1 MSEFLQDERKK
12 EEKHQ
17 LRQNR
22 TGIPT
27 QLKQR
32 MEQTSGFSFDDVRV
46 HYNSDR
52 PKKLDALA
60 YTQGTEVYL
69 GPGQERHLPHELGHV
84 VQQKQ
89 GIVRPTARHE
99 SGALMNTDRALE
111 RQADEIGAG
120 KRVDV
125 RGGGDYNVV
134 QKCGGSK
141 DPPRIPIPGDA
152 DYTGKIPPGSWKLAP
167 DGMGAH
173 LMERSNVRDR
183 PELSLFDQMY
193 TPRYYPYG
201 TPENAGQAH
210 IRLHA
215 ATREGGIKL
224 RGGNPGLT
232 PGDLTTLYA
241 SSYSAPSLTGIRGDL
256 RTPDSSVV
264 IAKDVTPAE
273 AWQELMKWGQ
283 QGQGPGGST

>member
-17 LRQNR
+17 PRQNR
-22 TGIPT
+22 TGIPA

-32 MEQTSGFSFDDVRV
+32 MERTSGFSFDDVRV

-60 YTQGTEVYL
+60 YTQGTEVFL

-141 DPPRIPIPGDA
+141 DPPRTPIPGDA
-152 DYTGKIPPGSWKLAP
+152 DYTGKIPSGSWKLAP

-173 LMERSNVRDR
+173 LMERSNVRGR
-183 PELSLFDQMY
+183 PELAMY
-193 TPRYYPYG
+193 DKEDTPRFYPHG
-201 TPENAGQAH
+201 TPENAGKAH

-215 ATREGGIKL
+215 ATRESGIKL
-224 RGGNPGLT
+224 RGGNPGMT
-232 PGDLTTLYA
+232 PAELKDLYTEAYKD
-241 SSYSAPSLTGIRGDL
+241 SSLAGIRGDL
-256 RTPDSSVV
+256 RTPDSKV
-264 IAKDVTPAE
+264 ITAKDVTPAE
-273 AWQELMKWGQ
+273 AWEALLRWEQ
-283 QGQGPGGST
+283 QKKGPGGT

>member
-1 MSEFLQDERKK
+1 MSEFLQKPPK
-12 EEKHQ
+12 
-17 LRQNR
+17 QNR
-22 TGIPT
+22 TGIPA

-32 MEQTSGFSFDDVRV
+32 MEQASGFSFDDVRV

-60 YTQGTEVYL
+60 YTQGNEVYL

-89 GIVRPTARHE
+89 GIVRPNERHE
-99 SGALMNTDRALE
+99 SGVLMNTDRALE

-134 QKCGGSK
+134 QRCGGSK
-141 DPPRIPIPGDA
+141 DPPRVPIPGDA
-152 DYTGKIPPGSWKLAP
+152 DYTGEIPAGSWKLAP

-173 LMERSNVRDR
+173 LVERSNVKGRSEFAMYDR
-183 PELSLFDQMY
+183 ED

-210 IRLHA
+210 IRMHA
-215 ATREGGIKL
+215 ATRGGGIKL

-232 PGDLTTLYA
+232 AAELEALYNA
-241 SSYSAPSLTGIRGDL
+241 AYSDSSLNGIRGDL

-264 IAKDVTPAE
+264 IAKNVTPAE
-273 AWQELMKWGQ
+273 AWRYLMEWGEQ
-283 QGQGPGGST
+283 VQRSGGST